1 MFSIIS
7 SRMVM
12 RFHEFTGGIVIPA
25 FIFQSSLIYI
35 QVGAFY
41 CLSIILNLVFFV
53 NLKKV
58 SIEIIFC
65 KPIWFTAISPPE
77 IKGFC
82 FFCISMRTVV
92 IIKIFLNVPW
102 LVTEAFSLICCPDN
116 VVFAVYNH
124 WETWVWHHKWI
135 RRCTTTSSVAWPDQ
149 FIIICFSK
157 W

>member
-1 MFSIIS
+1 
-7 SRMVM
+7 MVP
-12 RFHEFTGGIVIPA
+12 RSHEFTGGIVIPA
-25 FIFQSSLIYI
+25 FIIQSNLIYI

-41 CLSIILNLVFFV
+41 RLSIILNLVFFV

-77 IKGFC
+77 IESFC
-82 FFCISMRTVV
+82 FFCISMFTA

-102 LVTEAFSLICCPDN
+102 LVTEAFSLVCCPDN
-116 VVFAVYNH
+116 VVFAVHNH
-124 WETWVWHHKWI
+124 RETWVWHHKWI

-149 FIIICFSK
+149 FIIMCFSK